1 MCAMKK
7 VHHVVRRPG
16 NRLGDPDIEIP
27 VAEDLLTEP
36 GAPVREG
43 DVSFYSR
50 EDPLE
55 AHFVENSADRE
66 WLWSQYTESFT
77 QWRIDHEK
85 RDTPL
90 VEAAAVS
97 GDIPPDGEPDPDIDP
112 TEPIRR
118 KARELGFSEVGFTR
132 YDRRYT
138 YASKKKWVKFQNAIC
153 LAYEQEYHGTQKDS
167 ERGG

>member
-27 VAEDLLTEP
+27 VAEDLVTEP

-50 EDPLE
+50 EYPLE

-66 WLWSQYTESFT
+66 WLWSQYTESFA
-77 QWRIDHEK
+77 QWRIEHEK
-85 RDTPL
+85 VDTPL

-97 GDIPPDGEPDPDIDP
+97 GDIPPHGEPDPIS
-112 TEPIRR
+112 TRR
-118 KARELGFSEVGFTR
+118 SRYAGRRGSLGSARSASRGTTGGTR
-132 YDRRYT
+132 TPARR
-138 YASKKKWVKFQNAIC
+138 N
-153 LAYEQEYHGTQKDS
+153 G
-167 ERGG
+167 

>member
-1 MCAMKK
+1 MGSMKK

-55 AHFVENSADRE
+55 AHFVENSADPGVAVVAVHGVVHAMAYRPRE
-66 WLWSQYTESFT
+66 A
-77 QWRIDHEK
+77 RH
-85 RDTPL
+85 
-90 VEAAAVS
+90 AA
-97 GDIPPDGEPDPDIDP
+97 
-112 TEPIRR
+112 
-118 KARELGFSEVGFTR
+118 
-132 YDRRYT
+132 
-138 YASKKKWVKFQNAIC
+138 
-153 LAYEQEYHGTQKDS
+153 
-167 ERGG
+167 RGGGGGVGGHPAGWGA

>member
-27 VAEDLLTEP
+27 VAEDLVTEP

-90 VEAAAVS
+90 VAAAAVS
-97 GDIPPDGEPDPDIDP
+97 GDIPPDGEPDPDLDP

-138 YASKKKWVKFQNAIC
+138 YASKKEWVKFPARD
-153 LAYEQEYHGTQKDS
+153 LLGV
-167 ERGG
+167 

>member
-1 MCAMKK
+1 MGAVKK

-27 VAEDLLTEP
+27 VAEDLVTEP

-90 VEAAAVS
+90 VAAAAVS
-97 GDIPPDGEPDPDIDP
+97 GDHPAGWG
-112 TEPIRR
+112 
-118 KARELGFSEVGFTR
+118 A
-132 YDRRYT
+132 
-138 YASKKKWVKFQNAIC
+138 
-153 LAYEQEYHGTQKDS
+153 
-167 ERGG
+167 

>member
-1 MCAMKK
+1 MCAMKR

-27 VAEDLLTEP
+27 VAEDLVTEP
-36 GAPVREG
+36 GAPVREV
-43 DVSFYSR
+43 DVSVYSR
-50 EDPLE
+50 GYPLE

-97 GDIPPDGEPDPDIDP
+97 GDIPPDEEPDADLDP
-112 TEPIRR
+112 TEPIRLKGAGVGVQR
-118 KARELGFSEVGFTR
+118 GRLHEV
-132 YDRRYT
+132 
-138 YASKKKWVKFQNAIC
+138 
-153 LAYEQEYHGTQKDS
+153 
-167 ERGG
+167 

>member
-27 VAEDLLTEP
+27 VAEDLVTEP

-66 WLWSQYTESFT
+66 WLWSPVH
-77 QWRIDHEK
+77 RIVHTVAH
-85 RDTPL
+85 RPR
-90 VEAAAVS
+90 EARHAA
-97 GDIPPDGEPDPDIDP
+97 G
-112 TEPIRR
+112 
-118 KARELGFSEVGFTR
+118 
-132 YDRRYT
+132 
-138 YASKKKWVKFQNAIC
+138 
-153 LAYEQEYHGTQKDS
+153 
-167 ERGG
+167 

>member
-1 MCAMKK
+1 MGAVKK

-27 VAEDLLTEP
+27 VAEDLVTEP

-90 VEAAAVS
+90 VAAGGGVGGHPA
-97 GDIPPDGEPDPDIDP
+97 GWGALTP
-112 TEPIRR
+112 TSIRR
-118 KARELGFSEVGFTR
+118 SR
-132 YDRRYT
+132 YDGRRVSWGSARSGLRGT
-138 YASKKKWVKFQNAIC
+138 TGAIRMQ
-153 LAYEQEYHGTQKDS
+153 AKRSG
-167 ERGG
+167 